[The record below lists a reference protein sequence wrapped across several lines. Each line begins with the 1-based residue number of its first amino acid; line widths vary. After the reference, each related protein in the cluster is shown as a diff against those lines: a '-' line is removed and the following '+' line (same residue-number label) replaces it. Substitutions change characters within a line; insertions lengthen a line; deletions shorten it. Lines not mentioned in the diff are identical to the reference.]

1 MLAIQTHTT
10 TVHGRLR
17 LCLERCFR
25 FIVKEEENCLS
36 DFFYMKFPKRQNYG
50 DLKHQWFGGKGSEEC
65 TEGLQGREKTW
76 YDVLMRDTCHQTFT
90 ETVDIQHRGGP
101 SSSYGIWTIIIC
113 QWRFISCS
121 KWTTL
126 VRDGGKAGLLE
137 VSLKDKTQP
146 SIGFNLVLCWKVSH
160 SLGETFPLTLP
171 EPCSSRSIYIQEEL
185 QLSE

>member
-90 ETVDIQHRGGP
+90 ESVDIQHQGWTLIKLWNLNDNYMSVKVHQLQQMDHFGAGWWQSRATGG
-101 SSSYGIWTIIIC
+101 IT
-113 QWRFISCS
+113 
-121 KWTTL
+121 
-126 VRDGGKAGLLE
+126 
-137 VSLKDKTQP
+137 
-146 SIGFNLVLCWKVSH
+146 
-160 SLGETFPLTLP
+160 
-171 EPCSSRSIYIQEEL
+171 
-185 QLSE
+185 